1 MNLRPA
7 HAIIAVMAVIITLL
21 SWALI
26 YYSRDELGT
35 QAEKHDEQIKA
46 VSTARVDG
54 GRPVV
59 RISAESQKAAGIAVQ
74 ALKSARREAAFEIY
88 GIVANLQPLAELRG
102 RYLAAT
108 AESKAAR
115 ATLTAAES
123 EYRRMEMLFRDDRNV
138 SEQTVKSAEGRY
150 RAELARQTA
159 ADQAAASI
167 RDAIRGT
174 WGETVTG
181 WATNPDSQT
190 IRSLLQQSAF
200 LVQLVFPYE
209 LPRATVRGKVAVA
222 PAMARENLHPASFV
236 ADSPQIDP
244 AYPGET
250 YFYLVNGG
258 GFRAG
263 MRVAAR
269 IRNARAALRSP
280 SAVIF
285 PAAAAVWHGGKAW
298 AYVKQDETD
307 LPRQKFPHDEL
318 RRLVQLSRFRR
329 WPERSRRQRR
339 AVAALRKELQI
350 SQIRNENAGLTL
362 TPHPDT
368 LADKSPL
375 SEPSASFPPDGSP
388 RCPPGRR
395 GVGIVGCI
403 NR

>member
-7 HAIIAVMAVIITLL
+7 HAIIALMAVIITLL

-59 RISAESQKAAGIAVQ
+59 RISAQSQQAAGIAVQ
-74 ALKSARREAAFEIY
+74 ELKAAKREAVFEVY
-88 GIVANLQPLAELRG
+88 GVVVNLQPLSEMRG

-115 ATLTAAES
+115 AALAAAEA
-123 EYRRMEMLFRDDRNV
+123 EYRRMELLFRDDRNV
-138 SEQTVKSAEGRY
+138 SEQALKSAEGRY
-150 RAELARQTA
+150 RAELARQAA
-159 ADQAAASI
+159 ADQAAASV

-190 IRSLLQQSAF
+190 IRSLLQQTAF
-200 LVQLVFPYE
+200 LVQLVFPYDH
-209 LPRATVRGKVAVA
+209 PRTTARGKVAVA

-244 AYPGET
+244 AFPGET
-250 YFYLVNGG
+250 YFYLVNAA

-269 IRNARAALRSP
+269 ISMSGAPVNGVIVP
-280 SAVIF
+280 SAAV
-285 PAAAAVWHGGKAW
+285 VWHAGKAW
-298 AYVKQDETD
+298 VYVKDDEQTFARHEVSTTD
-307 LPRQKFPHDEL
+307 EMEGGWFNPAGFKDDDE
-318 RRLVQLSRFRR
+318 VVVSGAQLLLS
-329 WPERSRRQRR
+329 E
-339 AVAALRKELQI
+339 ELKY
-350 SQIRNENAGLTL
+350 QIRNENE
-362 TPHPDT
+362 D
-368 LADKSPL
+368 
-375 SEPSASFPPDGSP
+375 
-388 RCPPGRR
+388 
-395 GVGIVGCI
+395 
-403 NR
+403 

>member
-1 MNLRPA
+1 MKLRPA
-7 HAIIAVMAVIITLL
+7 HAAIAVMAVVITLL

-35 QAEKHDEQIKA
+35 QAEKHDEPIKA
-46 VSTARVDG
+46 VSTAGVEDG
-54 GRPVV
+54 RSVV

-74 ALKSARREAAFEIY
+74 ALKSARREVAFEVY

-115 ATLTAAES
+115 ATLAAAES
-123 EYRRMEMLFRDDRNV
+123 EYRRMETLFRDDRNV
-138 SEQTVKSAEGRY
+138 SEQAVKSAEGRY
-150 RAELARQTA
+150 RAELARQAA

-167 RDAIRGT
+167 RDAIRGS
-174 WGETVTG
+174 WGESITG

-200 LVQLVFPYE
+200 LVQLVFPYD

-244 AYPGET
+244 AFPGET

-263 MRVAAR
+263 MRVSAH
-269 IRNARAALRSP
+269 IRMGGAPVNGVIVP
-280 SAVIF
+280 SAAV
-285 PAAAAVWHGGKAW
+285 VWHAGKAW
-298 AYVKQDETD
+298 AYVKDDEQTFARYEVSTTD
-307 LPRQKFPHDEL
+307 EMEGGWFNTAGFDEDDE
-318 RRLVQLSRFRR
+318 VVVSGAQLLLS
-329 WPERSRRQRR
+329 E
-339 AVAALRKELQI
+339 ELKY
-350 SQIRNENAGLTL
+350 QIRNENE
-362 TPHPDT
+362 D
-368 LADKSPL
+368 
-375 SEPSASFPPDGSP
+375 
-388 RCPPGRR
+388 
-395 GVGIVGCI
+395 
-403 NR
+403 